1 MKFRLEF
8 IDSHNIQR
16 SHTAKFKLMQVKH
29 KNITTCM
36 IMANLDIQW
45 LLLNIKQSN
54 NCFTAIILT
63 FWFQTQEL
71 TYTMHQQPIK
81 TKEKTGFYVILI
93 CH

>member
-36 IMANLDIQW
+36 IMANLAIQW
-45 LLLNIKQSN
+45 LLLNIK
-54 NCFTAIILT
+54 
-63 FWFQTQEL
+63 
-71 TYTMHQQPIK
+71 
-81 TKEKTGFYVILI
+81 
-93 CH
+93 